1 MTQQAQWTR
10 LPLELRERPQWLLAG
25 PNDKGELKVP
35 LSVNAH
41 GQTVHGSSTDRSTWL
56 SFDAACHYAE
66 HYGLGIGYVLAAD
79 DPYCCVDLDVKDAD
93 DYPNEPHKWTT
104 EEQRQRHYSISAHL
118 HSYTE
123 YSRGGKGA
131 HVWVRASIGEGCKRD
146 HVEVYSQE
154 RFIVCTGNIIAP
166 LPIAERQEMLNNMV
180 ISMRAQN
187 GGPLVELEE
196 AAEEEP
202 DELLWARASTAEN
215 GEKFR
220 ELCAGNWARY
230 HYPSQSEADLS
241 LMSMFTFYSRSNEQ
255 CRRMFRRT
263 VLGQRD
269 KAIKDDRYLNLTL
282 RIVRSRQAREALS
295 QQQFIQQNSAVMGA
309 MRAHAAQA
317 AAMPVHETAAAAL
330 PQPTGAA
337 QAPQAAPTGLDWPP
351 GYAGAV
357 ARVVYESA
365 PRPVKEVAIVAALG
379 FLAGVAGK
387 VWTIPGSGLNM
398 YIVLIARSGVG
409 KEAMHGGLGLIVS
422 SIRERMPAITDFV
435 NFSEFASA
443 PALGKACAKTPSFV
457 NVSGEWG
464 RKLAKLAN
472 DKADATMHGLRTM
485 MTNLYQK
492 SGPTSIVGGMQ
503 YSDKDKNFDN
513 VAGVA
518 YSMIGESTPETFYQ
532 SLTES
537 MMQDGFLSRFT
548 IIEHDGERPPL
559 NHYPRRHLDQP
570 FFEYTTAFVVHAK
583 TAIGNNQNIPVQRD
597 EIAAQMLDAFDKEC
611 DARINATEV
620 ERERMMWNR
629 AHLKATR
636 LAALLAVGDAYTQPV
651 VNVAHAS
658 WAIDVIRRDLALMQ
672 KKMDEG
678 DVGTGD
684 NARERKAMAV
694 IKEYVTRGPAPS
706 HKIPPDMPTRGIIPR
721 SYFMNRLQH
730 VAVFS
735 SHHLGSNSAIDS
747 TLRHLCDNGV
757 IREMQKTEFSEDFG
771 FQGRCFQLMRVLS

>member
-1 MTQQAQWTR
+1 MTTQAQWVR

-66 HYGLGIGYVLAAD
+66 HYGLGVGYVLAAD
-79 DPYCCVDLDVKDAD
+79 DPYCCVDLDIKDAD

-104 EEQRQRHYSISAHL
+104 EEQKARHYSISAHL

-166 LPIAERQEMLNNMV
+166 LPIADRQEMLNNMV
-180 ISMRAQN
+180 ISMRAHN
-187 GGPLVELEE
+187 GGPLVDLEE
-196 AAEEEP
+196 ADQEEP
-202 DELLWARASTAEN
+202 DETIWARAAGAEN

-220 ELCAGNWARY
+220 ELCAGNWGRY

-282 RIVRSRQAREALS
+282 RIVRSRQARELQHLQHLMA
-295 QQQFIQQNSAVMGA
+295 QPINAVA
-309 MRAHAAQA
+309 ATKAAQA
-317 AAMPVHETAAAAL
+317 AP
-330 PQPTGAA
+330 
-337 QAPQAAPTGLDWPP
+337 APQAAPQPAAGPAPVVDNGMDWPP

-357 ARVVYESA
+357 ARLVYESA

-387 VWTIPGSGLNM
+387 SWTIPGSGLNM

-422 SIRERMPAITDFV
+422 SLRERFPHITKYV
-435 NFSEFASA
+435 NFAEFASA
-443 PALGKACAKTPSFV
+443 PALGKACAEHPCFV

-503 YSDKDKNFDN
+503 YSNKDKNFDN

-537 MMQDGFLSRFT
+537 MMQDGFLSRFL
-548 IIEHDGERPPL
+548 IIEHEGTRPPL
-559 NHYPRRHLDQP
+559 NHYPRRHLDEN
-570 FFEYTTAFVVHAK
+570 FYNYTGQFVNAAQSH
-583 TAIGNNQNIPVQRD
+583 IGNNHTVPVLRD
-597 EIAAQMLDAFDKEC
+597 DMAAQMLDAFDKEC

-629 AHLKATR
+629 AHLKASR
-636 LAALLAVGDAYTQPV
+636 LAALLAVGDSFTSPV
-651 VNVAHAS
+651 VNVVHTA
-658 WAIDVIRRDLALMQ
+658 WAIDAVRRDLSLMQ

-678 DVGTGD
+678 DVGSGD
-684 NARERKAMAV
+684 NARERKAIAV
-694 IKEYVTRGPAPS
+694 LKEYVTRGPAPS
-706 HKIPPDMPTRGIIPR
+706 HKIPEEMPKRGMIPR

-730 VAVFS
+730 VAVFAN
-735 SHHLGSNSAIDS
+735 HHLGCNAAIDS
-747 TLRHLCDNGV
+747 TLRSMCDNGV
-757 IREMQKTEFSEDFG
+757 IREMQKAEFSEDFG

>member
-1 MTQQAQWTR
+1 MTTQAQWLR
-10 LPLELRERPQWLLAG
+10 LPLELRQRPQWLLAG

-35 LSVNAH
+35 VSVNEA
-41 GQTVHGSSTDRSTWL
+41 GTTIHGSSTDARTWL
-56 SFDAACHYAE
+56 TFEVACYWAE
-66 HYGLGIGYVLAAD
+66 QKGLGVGFVLTAN
-79 DPYCCVDLDVKDAD
+79 DPFACVDLDIKDAD

-104 EEQRQRHYSISAHL
+104 DEQKQRHYSISAHL

-131 HVWVRASIGEGCKRD
+131 HVWVYANIGEGCKRD

-154 RFIVCTGNIIAP
+154 RFIVCTGNVIAP
-166 LPIAERQEMLNNMV
+166 LPIADRQEMLNNMV
-180 ISMRAQN
+180 ISMRAHN
-187 GGPLVELEE
+187 GGPLVDLEE
-196 AAEEEP
+196 AGEEEP
-202 DELLWARASTAEN
+202 DEVLWQRASTAEN

-263 VLGQRD
+263 MLGQRD

-282 RIVRSRQAREALS
+282 RIVRSRQAREA
-295 QQQFIQQNSAVMGA
+295 QAHQQFVQQNSAVMGA
-309 MRAHAAQA
+309 TRAQA
-317 AAMPVHETAAAAL
+317 AAAQAV
-330 PQPTGAA
+330 PTLAAA
-337 QAPQAAPTGLDWPP
+337 QASQQQAPGAAPVAPEGLDWPP
-351 GYAGAV
+351 GYAGAL

-387 VWTIPGSGLNM
+387 AWTIPGSGLNM
-398 YIVLIARSGVG
+398 YIVLIARSGIG
-409 KEAMHGGLGLIVS
+409 KEAMHGGLGLVVS
-422 SIRERMPAITDFV
+422 ALRERFPTVTKFV
-435 NFSEFASA
+435 NFAEFASA
-443 PALGKACAKTPSFV
+443 PALGKACAEHPSFV

-503 YSDKDKNFDN
+503 YSNKEKNFDN
-513 VAGVA
+513 VSGVA

-532 SLTES
+532 SLTDS
-537 MMQDGFLSRFT
+537 MMQDGFLSRFL
-548 IIEHDGERPPL
+548 IIEYEGDRPPL
-559 NHYPRRHLDQP
+559 NHYPRRGLDQP
-570 FFEYTTAFVVHAK
+570 FYEYTGQFVQTATSAVA
-583 TAIGNNQNIPVQRD
+583 GNHNIPVQRD
-597 EIAAQMLDAFDKEC
+597 NIAASMLDAFDKEC
-611 DARINATEV
+611 DARINATDV
-620 ERERMMWNR
+620 ERERAMWNR
-629 AHLKATR
+629 AHLKASR
-636 LAALLAVGDAYTQPV
+636 LAALLAVGDSFTQPV
-651 VNVAHAS
+651 VNVVHAA
-658 WAIDVIRRDLALMQ
+658 WAIDAVRRDLALMQ
-672 KKMDEG
+672 RKMDEG
-678 DVGTGD
+678 DVGQGD
-684 NARERKAMAV
+684 NTRERKALAV
-694 IKEYVTRGPAPS
+694 LREYIERGPAPS
-706 HKIPPDMPTRGIIPR
+706 HKIPADMPKRGIIPR